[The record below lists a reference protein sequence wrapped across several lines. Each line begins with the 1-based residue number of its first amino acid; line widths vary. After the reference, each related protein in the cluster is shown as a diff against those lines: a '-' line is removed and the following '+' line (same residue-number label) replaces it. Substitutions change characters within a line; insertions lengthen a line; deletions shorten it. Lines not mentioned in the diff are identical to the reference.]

1 MTDKASY
8 ALLHGFGNVA
18 IALAIGYVFYKLIR
32 TKDTPTKVSDYGR
45 NWLAWMVL
53 IATMAG
59 LPNVIMKPSPDA
71 IFKFIAPLVVFSL
84 IAFVFGLIYGKFKLP
99 KKALNNSS
107 AEVEKQPNT
116 SLDNQTS
123 GYGINCSSCGAE
135 ITPKG
140 AKFCKHCGTKTE
152 SSEVD
157 NKNTQTKIIS
167 QTDSSSSTFKA
178 EVVKPPTIEKKIVDV
193 IQPKEGLSKNQ
204 EKKSENTAA
213 YINEKRDKRSGVKK
227 NTKETVILIFIFT
240 ALFFLVFFGDKNTK
254 VTSTTDE
261 NTSYGTFAYDNG
273 DVYTGQLKNGQPTW
287 EKGQYKIKKIVKRPI
302 TSKSKYTGKSVY
314 SKGVIT
320 LTTITPTN
328 EVYNKYDGELKN
340 GVPHGVGIDYWWG
353 EFDHVRYKGEWVNG
367 KKHGKGVYTTPS
379 GDSYDGEWK
388 NDNRHGKGVSVSSTG
403 GSYDGEWKD
412 GKYHG
417 KGVSVD
423 RTGGSYDGEWKDGVF
438 HGLGTITLNNG
449 YQIKGVFK
457 NGKKVD

>member
-261 NTSYGTFAYDNG
+261 NTSYGTFTDNDSGAYKTESDKNEAIFAQLRNNLKYNNG
-273 DVYTGQLKNGQPTW
+273 KTTEYYKENGYTWMEADHYKEWKYYTGWSKNGMPSGYGRIIIRGDLDTY
-287 EKGQYKIKKIVKRPI
+287 E
-302 TSKSKYTGKSVY
+302 
-314 SKGVIT
+314 
-320 LTTITPTN
+320 
-328 EVYNKYDGELKN
+328 GELLKGHMHGYGIYTHSSN
-340 GVPHGVGIDYWWG
+340 GMY
-353 EFDHVRYKGEWVNG
+353 YKGRFKFGN
-367 KKHGKGVYTTPS
+367 
-379 GDSYDGEWK
+379 YDE
-388 NDNRHGKGVSVSSTG
+388 
-403 GSYDGEWKD
+403 GSYYDRYGELIQQ
-412 GKYHG
+412 
-417 KGVSVD
+417 V
-423 RTGGSYDGEWKDGVF
+423 
-438 HGLGTITLNNG
+438 
-449 YQIKGVFK
+449 Q
-457 NGKKVD
+457 